1 MAFMVEIRFGKS
13 TSKSYP
19 KALTLIKKF
28 SNVAI
33 ATDDC
38 QENSVTLYEKEFIEK
53 QRRVTDLWALVS
65 NWSSLISNNSP
76 TSSAVIR
83 GTRRLSF
90 KKATVTNAGL
100 SEGGGVF
107 SCRR

>member
-33 ATDDC
+33 ATD
-38 QENSVTLYEKEFIEK
+38 SS
-53 QRRVTDLWALVS
+53 RS
-65 NWSSLISNNSP
+65 N
-76 TSSAVIR
+76 A
-83 GTRRLSF
+83 
-90 KKATVTNAGL
+90 
-100 SEGGGVF
+100 E
-107 SCRR
+107 